1 MPNYGQELQLA
12 VYGNTQQPA
21 DERLPFAVEEWERR
35 ARAVLADGPFGY
47 LAGGAGAGD
56 TMRANRDAFYK
67 WRIWPRMLRDVG
79 ERDLRTEILGTLL
92 PAPFLLAPIG
102 VLGIAHPDG
111 ERAPARAATA
121 MGIPLILST
130 VSSVTME
137 EMAGLMGAAPRWFQL
152 YPGTN
157 RDVMSSM
164 LCRAEAAGYSA
175 IVVTLDTTMLG
186 WREVDLQ
193 QAYLPFLQS
202 QGLANYFS
210 DPAFRSALPRP
221 PEEDPRSAIL
231 YFLSIFVNP
240 RVSWPDIDFLRTQTR
255 LPILLKGILHPA
267 DATLALDHGV
277 DGIIVSNHGGRQVD
291 GATAALDALPLV
303 CAAIAGRVPVLMD
316 SGIRRAADV
325 LKVRALGATA
335 VLLGR
340 PYAYALTAAGEAGV
354 LQVIR
359 NLLAEIDL
367 ELALSGRRS
376 LAEVDR
382 SLLDP
387 DTPGTSSQQV

>member
-1 MPNYGQELQLA
+1 MPNYGQDLQLA
-12 VYGNTQQPA
+12 VYGNPQQPA
-21 DERLPFAVEEWERR
+21 DERLPFAVEEWEKR

-47 LAGGAGAGD
+47 LVGAAGD

-79 ERDLRTEILGTLL
+79 ERDLRTDIVGTPL

-111 ERAPARAATA
+111 ERAPARAAAAT
-121 MGIPLILST
+121 GIPLILST
-130 VSSVTME
+130 VSSVTLE
-137 EMAGLMGAAPRWFQL
+137 EVAGLMGAAPHWFQL

-164 LCRAEAAGYSA
+164 LRRAEAAGYSA
-175 IVVTLDTTMLG
+175 VVVTLDTTMLG

-193 QAYLPFLQS
+193 QAYLPFLQG

-210 DPAFRSALPRP
+210 DPAFRAALPNP

-240 RVSWPDIDFLRTQTR
+240 RFSWPDIDFLRTQTR

-267 DATLALDHGV
+267 DAALALDHGV

-303 CAAIAGRVPVLMD
+303 VDAVAGRVPVLMD

-325 LKVRALGATA
+325 LKARALGATA

-340 PYAYALTAAGEAGV
+340 PYAYALAAAGEAGV

-359 NLLAEIDL
+359 NLMAEIDL

-387 DTPGTSSQQV
+387 AAPETKDQPG

>member
-102 VLGIAHPDG
+102 VLGITHPDG
-111 ERAPARAATA
+111 ERAPARAAAAT
-121 MGIPLILST
+121 GIPLILST

-303 CAAIAGRVPVLMD
+303 AEAVAGRVPVLMD

-325 LKVRALGATA
+325 LKARALGATA